1 MGILTNRGPSA
12 LAWVQ
17 ALPHLSPPDP
27 EASCYFCGTVNNH
40 ILPITTTIHL
50 IASND
55 ISCRYQLCFTCGS
68 KIHHLSAIFVA
79 MATDS
84 SWAFPRRLWGKRR
97 LEGTKFRW
105 IDHPLCRWSSCAKKY
120 QRCMGC
126 NVQCYAKLWLCVL
139 TSFFFF
145 GILFFDEFSWLIPQI
160 FPVLCQRVQET

>member
-1 MGILTNRGPSA
+1 MRLLFFFVQSFVGILTNRGPSP

-27 EASCYFCGTVNNH
+27 GASCYFCGTVNNH
-40 ILPITTTIHL
+40 ILPITRTIHL

-84 SWAFPRRLWGKRR
+84 S
-97 LEGTKFRW
+97 
-105 IDHPLCRWSSCAKKY
+105 
-120 QRCMGC
+120 
-126 NVQCYAKLWLCVL
+126 
-139 TSFFFF
+139 
-145 GILFFDEFSWLIPQI
+145 
-160 FPVLCQRVQET
+160 